1 VAKNEHE
8 DFTERKTSLNALPE
22 SATLELIAGLPEYSV
37 IASSSGEKHS
47 GAMEEK
53 VKSTCEQWF
62 TARIPGVTV
71 PSFRSFAITR
81 AYKVRVK
88 LGVEVGGKKFE
99 REAESAVGRMGSAQT

>member
-1 VAKNEHE
+1 
-8 DFTERKTSLNALPE
+8 
-22 SATLELIAGLPEYSV
+22 
-37 IASSSGEKHS
+37 
-47 GAMEEK
+47 MEEQ

-99 REAESAVGRMGSAQT
+99 REVESAVGRMGSQQA

>member
-1 VAKNEHE
+1 
-8 DFTERKTSLNALPE
+8 
-22 SATLELIAGLPEYSV
+22 
-37 IASSSGEKHS
+37 
-47 GAMEEK
+47 MEEK